1 MAYVRWIS
9 TVPGVNMKRK
19 LIVILSLV
27 LCFMLSCNE
36 ETLDKVFIQGGM
48 DAASPRVIVAVD
60 PDSVHSF
67 LEGEITTLDKE
78 EIREE
83 IALDEKEE
91 SQVEKV
97 EEYPSLYSLSPD
109 VISGMKAYLDSSLS
123 SQKEEILGYVE
134 EETGSVLS
142 SLSDV
147 EALIDKALDDALL
160 YIEGDVKSKID
171 EELTNLKSETKSY
184 MDEELTAL
192 KSETKSYLDE
202 ELSFIESE
210 ARVYFE
216 GEISGLKD
224 DINNSIIENQE
235 QLDTLS
241 EDFKAYLETEAL
253 SYIEARLA
261 LLKDE
266 ILSSLEKNYET
277 KGVDVHYIEDA
288 EIEFERAT
296 EEDADITL
304 NGIYLSS
311 GEEGYVVIG
320 YEDGISSLVI
330 PESIDGVPVVAIG
343 ERAFRDCST
352 LNGDVV
358 LPKSI
363 VAIEKEAFM
372 NADGLNGRIYFPQSL
387 KVISDRAFYGC
398 QSLQGDLIIPD
409 SVETIGDEAFS
420 YCTGIGSAVYG
431 GRGLKSVGRD
441 IFTYS
446 GVTKCHLP
454 LPISLELGF

>member
-83 IALDEKEE
+83 VALDEKEE

-171 EELTNLKSETKSY
+171 EELT
-184 MDEELTAL
+184 A
-192 KSETKSYLDE
+192 
-202 ELSFIESE
+202 
-210 ARVYFE
+210 
-216 GEISGLKD
+216 LKD
-224 DINNSIIENQE
+224 DVNNSIIENQE

-266 ILSSLEKNYET
+266 ILSSLEKSYET

-420 YCTGIGSAVYG
+420 YCVEIGSAVYG

-441 IFTYS
+441 VFTYS

>member
-83 IALDEKEE
+83 TALDEKEE

-171 EELTNLKSETKSY
+171 EELT
-184 MDEELTAL
+184 A
-192 KSETKSYLDE
+192 
-202 ELSFIESE
+202 
-210 ARVYFE
+210 
-216 GEISGLKD
+216 LKD
-224 DINNSIIENQE
+224 DVNNSIIENQE

-266 ILSSLEKNYET
+266 ILSSLEKSYET
-277 KGVDVHYIEDA
+277 KGVDVHYIKDT

-330 PESIDGVPVVAIG
+330 PESIDGVPIVAIG
-343 ERAFRDCST
+343 ERAFRDCSS
-352 LNGDVV
+352 LSGDVV
-358 LPKSI
+358 LPRSI

-387 KVISDRAFYGC
+387 KVIADRAFYGC

-420 YCTGIGSAVYG
+420 YCVEIGSAVYG

-441 IFTYS
+441 VFTYS

>member
-83 IALDEKEE
+83 VALDEKEE

-160 YIEGDVKSKID
+160 YIDGDVKSKID
-171 EELTNLKSETKSY
+171 EELT
-184 MDEELTAL
+184 A
-192 KSETKSYLDE
+192 
-202 ELSFIESE
+202 
-210 ARVYFE
+210 
-216 GEISGLKD
+216 LKD
-224 DINNSIIENQE
+224 DVNNSIIETKG

-266 ILSSLEKNYET
+266 ILSSLEKSYET
-277 KGVDVHYIEDA
+277 KGVDVHYIKDT

-311 GEEGYVVIG
+311 GDEGYVVIG

-343 ERAFRDCST
+343 ERAFRDCSS

-420 YCTGIGSAVYG
+420 YCVEIGSAVYG

>member
-78 EIREE
+78 EIREVV
-83 IALDEKEE
+83 ALGEKEE
-91 SQVEKV
+91 NQVEKV

-171 EELTNLKSETKSY
+171 EELT
-184 MDEELTAL
+184 A
-192 KSETKSYLDE
+192 
-202 ELSFIESE
+202 
-210 ARVYFE
+210 
-216 GEISGLKD
+216 LKD
-224 DINNSIIENQE
+224 DVNNSIIENQG

-266 ILSSLEKNYET
+266 ILSSLEKSYET

-343 ERAFRDCST
+343 ERAFRECST
-352 LNGDVV
+352 LKGDVV

-441 IFTYS
+441 VFTYS

>member
-83 IALDEKEE
+83 VALDEKEE

-171 EELTNLKSETKSY
+171 EELT
-184 MDEELTAL
+184 A
-192 KSETKSYLDE
+192 
-202 ELSFIESE
+202 
-210 ARVYFE
+210 
-216 GEISGLKD
+216 LKD
-224 DINNSIIENQE
+224 DVNNSIIENQE

-277 KGVDVHYIEDA
+277 KGVDVHYIKDT

-420 YCTGIGSAVYG
+420 YCVEIGSAVYG

-441 IFTYS
+441 VFTYS

>member
-83 IALDEKEE
+83 VALDEKEE

-97 EEYPSLYSLSPD
+97 EEYPSLYSLSPE

-171 EELTNLKSETKSY
+171 EELT
-184 MDEELTAL
+184 A
-192 KSETKSYLDE
+192 
-202 ELSFIESE
+202 
-210 ARVYFE
+210 
-216 GEISGLKD
+216 LKD
-224 DINNSIIENQE
+224 DVNNSIIENQG

-277 KGVDVHYIEDA
+277 KGVDVHYIKDT

-343 ERAFRDCST
+343 ERAFRECST
-352 LNGDVV
+352 LKGDVV
-358 LPKSI
+358 FPKSI

-420 YCTGIGSAVYG
+420 YCVEIGSAVYG

-441 IFTYS
+441 VFTYS

>member
-171 EELTNLKSETKSY
+171 EELT
-184 MDEELTAL
+184 A
-192 KSETKSYLDE
+192 
-202 ELSFIESE
+202 
-210 ARVYFE
+210 
-216 GEISGLKD
+216 LKD
-224 DINNSIIENQE
+224 DVNNSIIENQG

-266 ILSSLEKNYET
+266 ILSSLEKSYET
-277 KGVDVHYIEDA
+277 KGVDVHYIKDT

-311 GEEGYVVIG
+311 GDEGYVVIG

-343 ERAFRDCST
+343 ERAFRDCSS
-352 LNGDVV
+352 LKGDVV

-420 YCTGIGSAVYG
+420 HCVEIGSAVYG

>member
-83 IALDEKEE
+83 VALDEKEE

-171 EELTNLKSETKSY
+171 EELT
-184 MDEELTAL
+184 A
-192 KSETKSYLDE
+192 
-202 ELSFIESE
+202 
-210 ARVYFE
+210 
-216 GEISGLKD
+216 LKD
-224 DINNSIIENQE
+224 DVNNSIIENQE

-261 LLKDE
+261 LLKNE
-266 ILSSLEKNYET
+266 ILSSLEKSYET

-311 GEEGYVVIG
+311 GDEGYVVIG

-352 LNGDVV
+352 LKGDVV

-441 IFTYS
+441 VFTYS

>member
-83 IALDEKEE
+83 TALDEKEE

-171 EELTNLKSETKSY
+171 EELT
-184 MDEELTAL
+184 A
-192 KSETKSYLDE
+192 
-202 ELSFIESE
+202 
-210 ARVYFE
+210 
-216 GEISGLKD
+216 LKD
-224 DINNSIIENQE
+224 DVNNSIIENQE

-253 SYIEARLA
+253 SYIEARFA

-266 ILSSLEKNYET
+266 ILSSLEKSYET
-277 KGVDVHYIEDA
+277 KGVDVHYIKDT

-311 GEEGYVVIG
+311 GDEGYVVIG

-352 LNGDVV
+352 LKGDVV

-420 YCTGIGSAVYG
+420 YCVEIGSAVYG

-441 IFTYS
+441 VFTYS

>member
-78 EIREE
+78 EIREVV
-83 IALDEKEE
+83 ALDEKEK

-171 EELTNLKSETKSY
+171 EELT
-184 MDEELTAL
+184 A
-192 KSETKSYLDE
+192 
-202 ELSFIESE
+202 
-210 ARVYFE
+210 
-216 GEISGLKD
+216 LKD
-224 DINNSIIENQE
+224 DVNNSIIENQE

-266 ILSSLEKNYET
+266 ILSSLEKSYET
-277 KGVDVHYIEDA
+277 KGVDVHYIKDT

-311 GEEGYVVIG
+311 GDEGYVVIG

-420 YCTGIGSAVYG
+420 YCVEIGSAVYG

-441 IFTYS
+441 VFTYS

>member
-83 IALDEKEE
+83 VALDEKEE

-97 EEYPSLYSLSPD
+97 EEYPSLYSLSPE

-171 EELTNLKSETKSY
+171 EELT
-184 MDEELTAL
+184 A
-192 KSETKSYLDE
+192 
-202 ELSFIESE
+202 
-210 ARVYFE
+210 
-216 GEISGLKD
+216 LKD
-224 DINNSIIENQE
+224 DVNNSIIENQE

-266 ILSSLEKNYET
+266 ILSSLEKSYET
-277 KGVDVHYIEDA
+277 KGVDVHYIKDT

-343 ERAFRDCST
+343 ERAFRDCSS

-420 YCTGIGSAVYG
+420 YCVEIGSAVYG

-441 IFTYS
+441 VFTYS

>member
-83 IALDEKEE
+83 VALDEKEE

-97 EEYPSLYSLSPD
+97 EEYPSLYSLSPE

-171 EELTNLKSETKSY
+171 EELT
-184 MDEELTAL
+184 A
-192 KSETKSYLDE
+192 
-202 ELSFIESE
+202 
-210 ARVYFE
+210 
-216 GEISGLKD
+216 LKD
-224 DINNSIIENQE
+224 DVNNSIIENQG

-261 LLKDE
+261 LLKNE
-266 ILSSLEKNYET
+266 ILSSLEKSYET

-311 GEEGYVVIG
+311 GDEGYVVIG

-352 LNGDVV
+352 LKGDVV

-420 YCTGIGSAVYG
+420 YCVEIGSAVYG

-441 IFTYS
+441 VFTYS

>member
-83 IALDEKEE
+83 VALDEKEE
-91 SQVEKV
+91 NQVEKV

-160 YIEGDVKSKID
+160 YIEDDVKSKID
-171 EELTNLKSETKSY
+171 EELT
-184 MDEELTAL
+184 A
-192 KSETKSYLDE
+192 
-202 ELSFIESE
+202 
-210 ARVYFE
+210 
-216 GEISGLKD
+216 LKD
-224 DINNSIIENQE
+224 DVNNSIIENQG

-266 ILSSLEKNYET
+266 ILSSLEKSYET

-441 IFTYS
+441 VFTYS

>member
-83 IALDEKEE
+83 VALDDKEA
-91 SQVEKV
+91 SHVEKV

-171 EELTNLKSETKSY
+171 EELT
-184 MDEELTAL
+184 A
-192 KSETKSYLDE
+192 
-202 ELSFIESE
+202 
-210 ARVYFE
+210 
-216 GEISGLKD
+216 LKD
-224 DINNSIIENQE
+224 DVNNSIIENKE

-266 ILSSLEKNYET
+266 ILSSLENSYET

-311 GEEGYVVIG
+311 GEEGYIVIG

-398 QSLQGDLIIPD
+398 QSLKGDLIIPD

-420 YCTGIGSAVYG
+420 YCVEIGSAVYG

-441 IFTYS
+441 VFTYS

>member
-83 IALDEKEE
+83 VALDEKEE
-91 SQVEKV
+91 SQAEKV

-160 YIEGDVKSKID
+160 YIEDDVKSKID
-171 EELTNLKSETKSY
+171 EELT
-184 MDEELTAL
+184 A
-192 KSETKSYLDE
+192 
-202 ELSFIESE
+202 
-210 ARVYFE
+210 
-216 GEISGLKD
+216 LKD
-224 DINNSIIENQE
+224 DVNNSIIENQG

-266 ILSSLEKNYET
+266 ILSSLEKSYET

-311 GEEGYVVIG
+311 GDEGYVVIG

>member
-83 IALDEKEE
+83 VALDEKEE

-171 EELTNLKSETKSY
+171 EELT
-184 MDEELTAL
+184 A
-192 KSETKSYLDE
+192 
-202 ELSFIESE
+202 
-210 ARVYFE
+210 
-216 GEISGLKD
+216 LKD
-224 DINNSIIENQE
+224 DVNNSIIENQG

-266 ILSSLEKNYET
+266 ILSSLEKSYET

-363 VAIEKEAFM
+363 MAIEKEAFM

-420 YCTGIGSAVYG
+420 YCVEIGSAVYG

-441 IFTYS
+441 VFTYS

>member
-83 IALDEKEE
+83 VALDEKEE
-91 SQVEKV
+91 NQVEKV

-171 EELTNLKSETKSY
+171 EELT
-184 MDEELTAL
+184 A
-192 KSETKSYLDE
+192 
-202 ELSFIESE
+202 
-210 ARVYFE
+210 
-216 GEISGLKD
+216 LKD
-224 DINNSIIENQE
+224 DVNNSIIENQG

-266 ILSSLEKNYET
+266 ILSSLENSYET
-277 KGVDVHYIEDA
+277 KGVDIHYIEDT

-311 GEEGYVVIG
+311 GDEGYVVIG

-352 LNGDVV
+352 LKGDVV

-420 YCTGIGSAVYG
+420 HCVEIGSAVYG

-441 IFTYS
+441 VFTYS

>member
-83 IALDEKEE
+83 VALDEKEE

-171 EELTNLKSETKSY
+171 EELT
-184 MDEELTAL
+184 A
-192 KSETKSYLDE
+192 
-202 ELSFIESE
+202 
-210 ARVYFE
+210 
-216 GEISGLKD
+216 LKD
-224 DINNSIIENQE
+224 DVNNSIIENKE

-266 ILSSLEKNYET
+266 ILSSLEKSYET
-277 KGVDVHYIEDA
+277 KGVDVHYIKDT

-311 GEEGYVVIG
+311 GDEGYVVIG

-352 LNGDVV
+352 LKGDVV

>member
-83 IALDEKEE
+83 TALDEKEE

-171 EELTNLKSETKSY
+171 EELT
-184 MDEELTAL
+184 A
-192 KSETKSYLDE
+192 
-202 ELSFIESE
+202 
-210 ARVYFE
+210 
-216 GEISGLKD
+216 LKD
-224 DINNSIIENQE
+224 DVNNSIIENQE

-266 ILSSLEKNYET
+266 ILSSLEKSYET
-277 KGVDVHYIEDA
+277 KGVDIHYMEDA

-311 GEEGYVVIG
+311 GDEGYVVIG

-352 LNGDVV
+352 LKGDVV

-420 YCTGIGSAVYG
+420 HCVEIGSAVYG

-441 IFTYS
+441 VFTYS

>member
-83 IALDEKEE
+83 TALDEKEE

-97 EEYPSLYSLSPD
+97 EEYPLLYSLSPD

-147 EALIDKALDDALL
+147 EALIDKALDDSLL

-171 EELTNLKSETKSY
+171 EELT
-184 MDEELTAL
+184 A
-192 KSETKSYLDE
+192 
-202 ELSFIESE
+202 
-210 ARVYFE
+210 
-216 GEISGLKD
+216 LKD
-224 DINNSIIENQE
+224 DVNNSIIENQE

-266 ILSSLEKNYET
+266 ILSSLENSYET
-277 KGVDVHYIEDA
+277 KGVDIHYIKDT

-311 GEEGYVVIG
+311 GDEGYVVIG

-343 ERAFRDCST
+343 ERAFRDCSS
-352 LNGDVV
+352 LKGDVV

-420 YCTGIGSAVYG
+420 HCVEIGSAVYG

>member
-83 IALDEKEE
+83 VALDEKEE
-91 SQVEKV
+91 RQVEKV

-171 EELTNLKSETKSY
+171 EELTNLK
-184 MDEELTAL
+184 
-192 KSETKSYLDE
+192 
-202 ELSFIESE
+202 
-210 ARVYFE
+210 
-216 GEISGLKD
+216 D
-224 DINNSIIENQE
+224 DVNNSIIENQE

-277 KGVDVHYIEDA
+277 KGVDVHYIKDT

-311 GEEGYVVIG
+311 GDEGYVVIG

-343 ERAFRDCST
+343 EGAFRDCST

-420 YCTGIGSAVYG
+420 YCVEIGSAVYG

-441 IFTYS
+441 VFTYS

>member
-78 EIREE
+78 EIREVV
-83 IALDEKEE
+83 ALDEKEE
-91 SQVEKV
+91 NQVEKV

-171 EELTNLKSETKSY
+171 EELT
-184 MDEELTAL
+184 A
-192 KSETKSYLDE
+192 
-202 ELSFIESE
+202 
-210 ARVYFE
+210 
-216 GEISGLKD
+216 LKD
-224 DINNSIIENQE
+224 DVNNSIIENQG

-266 ILSSLEKNYET
+266 ILSSLENSYET

-330 PESIDGVPVVAIG
+330 PESIDGVPIVAIG
-343 ERAFRDCST
+343 ERAFRDCSS
-352 LNGDVV
+352 LSGDVV

-409 SVETIGDEAFS
+409 SVETIGDEAFFH
-420 YCTGIGSAVYG
+420 CVEIGSAVYG

-441 IFTYS
+441 VFTYS

>member
-83 IALDEKEE
+83 VALDEKEE

-171 EELTNLKSETKSY
+171 EELT
-184 MDEELTAL
+184 A
-192 KSETKSYLDE
+192 
-202 ELSFIESE
+202 
-210 ARVYFE
+210 
-216 GEISGLKD
+216 LKD
-224 DINNSIIENQE
+224 DVNNSIIENQE

-266 ILSSLEKNYET
+266 ILSSLEKSYET
-277 KGVDVHYIEDA
+277 KGVDVHYIKDT

-343 ERAFRDCST
+343 DRAFRDCST

-372 NADGLNGRIYFPQSL
+372 NADCLNGRIYFPQSL
-387 KVISDRAFYGC
+387 KLISDRAFYGC

-420 YCTGIGSAVYG
+420 YCVEIGSAVYG

-441 IFTYS
+441 VFTYS

>member
-67 LEGEITTLDKE
+67 LEGEITTLDKD

-83 IALDEKEE
+83 VALDEKEE
-91 SQVEKV
+91 RQVEKV
-97 EEYPSLYSLSPD
+97 DEYPSLYSLSPD

-160 YIEGDVKSKID
+160 YIEGDVQSKID
-171 EELTNLKSETKSY
+171 EELT
-184 MDEELTAL
+184 A
-192 KSETKSYLDE
+192 
-202 ELSFIESE
+202 
-210 ARVYFE
+210 
-216 GEISGLKD
+216 LKD
-224 DINNSIIENQE
+224 DVNNSIIENKE

-266 ILSSLEKNYET
+266 ILS
-277 KGVDVHYIEDA
+277 
-288 EIEFERAT
+288 
-296 EEDADITL
+296 
-304 NGIYLSS
+304 YL
-311 GEEGYVVIG
+311 
-320 YEDGISSLVI
+320 
-330 PESIDGVPVVAIG
+330 
-343 ERAFRDCST
+343 
-352 LNGDVV
+352 
-358 LPKSI
+358 
-363 VAIEKEAFM
+363 
-372 NADGLNGRIYFPQSL
+372 
-387 KVISDRAFYGC
+387 
-398 QSLQGDLIIPD
+398 DL
-409 SVETIGDEAFS
+409 
-420 YCTGIGSAVYG
+420 
-431 GRGLKSVGRD
+431 
-441 IFTYS
+441 
-446 GVTKCHLP
+446 
-454 LPISLELGF
+454 

>member
-83 IALDEKEE
+83 VALDEKEE

-97 EEYPSLYSLSPD
+97 EEYPSLYSLSPE

-171 EELTNLKSETKSY
+171 EELT
-184 MDEELTAL
+184 A
-192 KSETKSYLDE
+192 
-202 ELSFIESE
+202 
-210 ARVYFE
+210 
-216 GEISGLKD
+216 LKD
-224 DINNSIIENQE
+224 DVNNSIIENKE

-266 ILSSLEKNYET
+266 ILSSLEKSYET

-311 GEEGYVVIG
+311 GDEGYVVIG

-420 YCTGIGSAVYG
+420 HCTGIGSAVYG

>member
-83 IALDEKEE
+83 VALDEKEE

-171 EELTNLKSETKSY
+171 EELT
-184 MDEELTAL
+184 A
-192 KSETKSYLDE
+192 
-202 ELSFIESE
+202 
-210 ARVYFE
+210 
-216 GEISGLKD
+216 LKD
-224 DINNSIIENQE
+224 DVNNSIIENQE

-266 ILSSLEKNYET
+266 ILSSLEKSYET

-311 GEEGYVVIG
+311 GDEGYVVIG

-352 LNGDVV
+352 LKGDVV

-420 YCTGIGSAVYG
+420 YCVEIGSAVYG

-441 IFTYS
+441 VFTYS

>member
-83 IALDEKEE
+83 VALDEKEE

-171 EELTNLKSETKSY
+171 EELT
-184 MDEELTAL
+184 A
-192 KSETKSYLDE
+192 
-202 ELSFIESE
+202 
-210 ARVYFE
+210 
-216 GEISGLKD
+216 LKD
-224 DINNSIIENQE
+224 DVNNSIIENQE

-266 ILSSLEKNYET
+266 ILSSLEKSYET

-343 ERAFRDCST
+343 ERAFRDCSS
-352 LNGDVV
+352 LKGDVV

-420 YCTGIGSAVYG
+420 HCVEIGSAAYG

-441 IFTYS
+441 VFTYS

>member
-83 IALDEKEE
+83 TALDEKEE
-91 SQVEKV
+91 NQVEKV

-171 EELTNLKSETKSY
+171 EELT
-184 MDEELTAL
+184 A
-192 KSETKSYLDE
+192 
-202 ELSFIESE
+202 
-210 ARVYFE
+210 
-216 GEISGLKD
+216 LKD
-224 DINNSIIENQE
+224 DVNNSIIENQE

-277 KGVDVHYIEDA
+277 KGVDVHYIKDT

-352 LNGDVV
+352 LKGDVV

-441 IFTYS
+441 VFTYS

>member
-83 IALDEKEE
+83 VALDEKEE

-171 EELTNLKSETKSY
+171 EELT
-184 MDEELTAL
+184 A
-192 KSETKSYLDE
+192 
-202 ELSFIESE
+202 
-210 ARVYFE
+210 
-216 GEISGLKD
+216 LKD
-224 DINNSIIENQE
+224 DVNNSIIENQG

-266 ILSSLEKNYET
+266 ILSSLEKSYET

-311 GEEGYVVIG
+311 GDEGYVVIG

-343 ERAFRDCST
+343 ERAFRDCSS

-420 YCTGIGSAVYG
+420 YCVEIGSAVYG

-441 IFTYS
+441 VFTYS

>member
-171 EELTNLKSETKSY
+171 EELT
-184 MDEELTAL
+184 A
-192 KSETKSYLDE
+192 
-202 ELSFIESE
+202 
-210 ARVYFE
+210 
-216 GEISGLKD
+216 LKD
-224 DINNSIIENQE
+224 DVNNSIIENQE

-266 ILSSLEKNYET
+266 ILSSLEKSYET
-277 KGVDVHYIEDA
+277 KGVDVHYIKDT

-420 YCTGIGSAVYG
+420 HCTGIGSAVYG

-441 IFTYS
+441 VFTYS

>member
-83 IALDEKEE
+83 VALDEKEE

-97 EEYPSLYSLSPD
+97 EEHPSLYSLSPD

-171 EELTNLKSETKSY
+171 EELT
-184 MDEELTAL
+184 A
-192 KSETKSYLDE
+192 
-202 ELSFIESE
+202 
-210 ARVYFE
+210 
-216 GEISGLKD
+216 LKD
-224 DINNSIIENQE
+224 DVNNSIIENQE

-277 KGVDVHYIEDA
+277 KGVDVHYIKDT

-311 GEEGYVVIG
+311 GDEGYVVIG

-352 LNGDVV
+352 LKGDVV

-420 YCTGIGSAVYG
+420 YCVEIGSAVYG

-441 IFTYS
+441 VFTYS

>member
-83 IALDEKEE
+83 VALDEKEE

-171 EELTNLKSETKSY
+171 EELT
-184 MDEELTAL
+184 A
-192 KSETKSYLDE
+192 
-202 ELSFIESE
+202 
-210 ARVYFE
+210 
-216 GEISGLKD
+216 LKD
-224 DINNSIIENQE
+224 DVNNSIIENKE

-266 ILSSLEKNYET
+266 ILSSLEKSYET

-311 GEEGYVVIG
+311 GDEGYVVIG

-343 ERAFRDCST
+343 ERAFRDCSS
-352 LNGDVV
+352 LSGDVV

-420 YCTGIGSAVYG
+420 YCVEIGSAVYG

-441 IFTYS
+441 VFTYS

>member
-83 IALDEKEE
+83 VALDEKEE

-171 EELTNLKSETKSY
+171 EELT
-184 MDEELTAL
+184 A
-192 KSETKSYLDE
+192 
-202 ELSFIESE
+202 
-210 ARVYFE
+210 
-216 GEISGLKD
+216 LKD
-224 DINNSIIENQE
+224 DVNNSIIENQG

-277 KGVDVHYIEDA
+277 KGVDVHYIKDT

-311 GEEGYVVIG
+311 GDEGYVVIG

-352 LNGDVV
+352 LKGDVV

-420 YCTGIGSAVYG
+420 YCVEIGSAVYG

-441 IFTYS
+441 VFTYS

>member
-171 EELTNLKSETKSY
+171 EELT
-184 MDEELTAL
+184 A
-192 KSETKSYLDE
+192 
-202 ELSFIESE
+202 
-210 ARVYFE
+210 
-216 GEISGLKD
+216 LKD
-224 DINNSIIENQE
+224 DVNNSIIENQG

-266 ILSSLEKNYET
+266 ILSSLEKSYET
-277 KGVDVHYIEDA
+277 KGVDIHYIEDA

-311 GEEGYVVIG
+311 GDEGYVVIG

-343 ERAFRDCST
+343 ERAFRDCSS
-352 LNGDVV
+352 LSGDVV
-358 LPKSI
+358 LPRSI

-420 YCTGIGSAVYG
+420 YCVEIGSAVYG

-441 IFTYS
+441 VFTYS

>member
-83 IALDEKEE
+83 IALDEKEK

-171 EELTNLKSETKSY
+171 EELT
-184 MDEELTAL
+184 A
-192 KSETKSYLDE
+192 
-202 ELSFIESE
+202 
-210 ARVYFE
+210 
-216 GEISGLKD
+216 LKD
-224 DINNSIIENQE
+224 DVNNSIIENQG

-266 ILSSLEKNYET
+266 ILSSLEKSYET

-330 PESIDGVPVVAIG
+330 PESIDGVPIVAIG
-343 ERAFRDCST
+343 ERAFRDCSS
-352 LNGDVV
+352 LSGDVV

-420 YCTGIGSAVYG
+420 YCVEIGSAVYG

>member
-83 IALDEKEE
+83 VALDEKEE
-91 SQVEKV
+91 RQVEKV

-171 EELTNLKSETKSY
+171 EELT
-184 MDEELTAL
+184 A
-192 KSETKSYLDE
+192 
-202 ELSFIESE
+202 
-210 ARVYFE
+210 
-216 GEISGLKD
+216 LKD
-224 DINNSIIENQE
+224 DVNNSIIENQE

-266 ILSSLEKNYET
+266 ILSSLEKSYET
-277 KGVDVHYIEDA
+277 KGVDVHYIKDT

-311 GEEGYVVIG
+311 GDEGYVVIG

-352 LNGDVV
+352 LKGDVV

-420 YCTGIGSAVYG
+420 YCVEIGSAVYG

-441 IFTYS
+441 VFTYS

>member
-83 IALDEKEE
+83 VALDEKEE
-91 SQVEKV
+91 NQVEKV
-97 EEYPSLYSLSPD
+97 EECPSLYSLSPD

-171 EELTNLKSETKSY
+171 EELT
-184 MDEELTAL
+184 A
-192 KSETKSYLDE
+192 
-202 ELSFIESE
+202 
-210 ARVYFE
+210 
-216 GEISGLKD
+216 LKD
-224 DINNSIIENQE
+224 DVNNSIIENQE

-266 ILSSLEKNYET
+266 ILSSLENSYET

-311 GEEGYVVIG
+311 GDKGYVVIG

-352 LNGDVV
+352 LKGDVV

-420 YCTGIGSAVYG
+420 YCVEIGSAVYG

-441 IFTYS
+441 VFTYS

>member
-78 EIREE
+78 EIREVV
-83 IALDEKEE
+83 ALDEKEE

-171 EELTNLKSETKSY
+171 EELT
-184 MDEELTAL
+184 A
-192 KSETKSYLDE
+192 
-202 ELSFIESE
+202 
-210 ARVYFE
+210 
-216 GEISGLKD
+216 LKD
-224 DINNSIIENQE
+224 DVNNSIIENKE

-266 ILSSLEKNYET
+266 ILSSLEKSYET

-352 LNGDVV
+352 LNGDIV

-420 YCTGIGSAVYG
+420 YCVEIGSAVYG

-441 IFTYS
+441 VFRYS

>member
-83 IALDEKEE
+83 VALDDKEA
-91 SQVEKV
+91 SLVEKV
-97 EEYPSLYSLSPD
+97 ETYPSLYSLSPD

-171 EELTNLKSETKSY
+171 EELT
-184 MDEELTAL
+184 A
-192 KSETKSYLDE
+192 
-202 ELSFIESE
+202 
-210 ARVYFE
+210 
-216 GEISGLKD
+216 LKD
-224 DINNSIIENQE
+224 DVNNSIIENQG

-266 ILSSLEKNYET
+266 ILSSLEKSYET
-277 KGVDVHYIEDA
+277 KGVDVHYIKDT

-352 LNGDVV
+352 LKGDVV

-420 YCTGIGSAVYG
+420 HCVEIGSAVYG

-446 GVTKCHLP
+446 GVTNCHLP

>member
-48 DAASPRVIVAVD
+48 DAAYPRVIVAVD

-83 IALDEKEE
+83 VALDEKEE

-171 EELTNLKSETKSY
+171 EELT
-184 MDEELTAL
+184 A
-192 KSETKSYLDE
+192 
-202 ELSFIESE
+202 
-210 ARVYFE
+210 
-216 GEISGLKD
+216 LKD
-224 DINNSIIENQE
+224 DVNNSIIENKE

-277 KGVDVHYIEDA
+277 KGVDVHYIKDT

-420 YCTGIGSAVYG
+420 YCVEIGSAVYG

-441 IFTYS
+441 VFTYS